1 MNCHHV
7 LRGLFLAL
15 AFAAMTGCGKSQSG
29 LPPAPTNSSALS
41 PDTTVRVHWL
51 GKRGMELRMG
61 SYYLM
66 RIWQLQATDNLQ
78 ARTLSQLA
86 SAPSRFLAIPPQRA
100 ELANGLLNCS
110 LKDVVQNECYLEV
123 RQPANQPTAE
133 LAFAIHLDSERAAS
147 WETNL
152 ANSVGLLT
160 GQWPTPSTNG
170 LHGWSLH
177 RAEPPNRLQFLRVN
191 DWAVFG
197 AGTGSNALFTG
208 ICDRVRRYDDPF
220 AANASTNW
228 LEADL
233 APSRLAACFPTLN
246 PLARRSGAETAQ
258 LSALNCLHL
267 TVAGDGANVLTRG
280 KLIFPG
286 PLHIECE
293 PWTPP
298 ANLIPEP
305 LNSFT
310 AVRGLK
316 PWLSSLKIWNDLP
329 FGAPP
334 GQLYFWS
341 LPGAAAQAYFA
352 APLPDASN
360 QVNRLTE
367 YLMEKTNP
375 WLATNGYVNFER
387 LPGSNG
393 VSWGKLPSI
402 QPFFKFVNTANGGVV
417 FGGLLPNTTPGTNT
431 QDNLYQRPS
440 RSRLFDQISAPTN
453 LVYYDWELAGTRIEP
468 CLYLGQVS
476 RVVSR
481 HAELPLESTSL
492 KWLRAIEPRLG
503 DCTTTITCTGTNQL
517 SFFRKSTVGFTGAEL
532 QLLADWL
539 ESPQFPRGLYS
550 LLTSPPAQP

>member
-1 MNCHHV
+1 MNSRNV

-15 AFAAMTGCGKSQSG
+15 AFAAMTGCTKSESG
-29 LPPAPTNSSALS
+29 LPPVPTNSFALS
-41 PDTTVRVHWL
+41 PDTTVRVYWL
-51 GKRGMELRMG
+51 GKRGIQLRMG
-61 SYYLM
+61 SHYLM
-66 RIWQLQATDNLQ
+66 RIWQLQASANLQ

-86 SAPSRFLAIPPQRA
+86 SAPSRLLGTPPEKSGLATP
-100 ELANGLLNCS
+100 LLDSS
-110 LKDVVQNECYLEV
+110 LKDIVLNECYLEV
-123 RQPANQPTAE
+123 RQPTNQAVE
-133 LAFAIHLDSERAAS
+133 LAFAIHLDAEGVGN

-152 ANSVGLLT
+152 ANITGLLT
-160 GQWPTPSTNG
+160 GAFPTPSNNG

-177 RAEPPNRLQFLRVN
+177 RTNPPNRLQFLRVN

-197 AGTGSNALFTG
+197 AGTESNALFSE
-208 ICDRVRRYDDPF
+208 IRDRVRRYDDPF

-228 LEADL
+228 LEADVNL
-233 APSRLAACFPTLN
+233 ARLPG
-246 PLARRSGAETAQ
+246 PLAKAWPWSGNLPEI
-258 LSALNCLHL
+258 SL
-267 TVAGDGANVLTRG
+267 TVAGDGANVLTQG
-280 KLIFPG
+280 KLIFPE

-316 PWLSSLKIWNDLP
+316 PWLSSLKIWHDLP

-334 GQLYFWS
+334 GQLYFWA
-341 LPGAAAQAYFA
+341 LPGAASQAYFA

-375 WLATNGYVNFER
+375 WLAARGYVKFER
-387 LPGSNG
+387 LPESNG
-393 VSWGKLPSI
+393 VSWGNMPSI
-402 QPFFKFVNTANGGVV
+402 QPFFKFVNAANGGVV
-417 FGGLLPNTTPGTNT
+417 FGGLLPDTTPGTNT

-440 RSRLFDQISAPTN
+440 RSRLFDQMSAPTN

-481 HAELPLESTSL
+481 HPELPLESASL

-503 DCTTTITCTGTNQL
+503 DCTTMITCAGTNQL
-517 SFFRKSTVGFTGAEL
+517 SFVRKSTVGFTGAEL
-532 QLLADWL
+532 QLLAEWL
-539 ESPQFPRGLYS
+539 ESPQFPRGLHS
-550 LLTSPPAQP
+550 TLAQPGN

>member
-1 MNCHHV
+1 MNFRNI

-15 AFAAMTGCGKSQSG
+15 AFASMTGCGKSESA
-29 LPPAPTNSSALS
+29 LPPAPANSSALS
-41 PDTTVRVHWL
+41 PDTTVRMYWL
-51 GKRGMELRMG
+51 GKRGIQLRMG
-61 SYYLM
+61 SHYLM
-66 RIWQLQATDNLQ
+66 RIWQLQASADLQ
-78 ARTLSQLA
+78 ASTLSQLA
-86 SAPSRFLAIPPQRA
+86 SAPSRLLGTPPEKSGLATP
-100 ELANGLLNCS
+100 LLDSS
-110 LKDVVQNECYLEV
+110 LKDIVLNECYLEV
-123 RQPANQPTAE
+123 RQPTNQAVE
-133 LAFAIHLDSERAAS
+133 LAFAIHLDAEGVGN

-152 ANSVGLLT
+152 ANITGLLT
-160 GQWPTPSTNG
+160 GAFPAPSNNG

-177 RAEPPNRLQFLRVN
+177 RTNPPNRLQFLRVN

-197 AGTGSNALFTG
+197 AGTESNALFTA
-208 ICDRVRRYDDPF
+208 ICDRVRHYDDPF

-246 PLARRSGAETAQ
+246 PQ
-258 LSALNCLHL
+258 LSPCGIAAIIPRGETLNRLHL
-267 TVAGDGANVLTRG
+267 TVAGDGANVLTQG

-293 PWTPP
+293 PWAPP
-298 ANLIPEP
+298 ANLIPES

-316 PWLSSLKIWNDLP
+316 PWLSSLKIWHDLP

-334 GQLYFWS
+334 GQLYFWA
-341 LPGAAAQAYFA
+341 LPGAASQAYFA

-375 WLATNGYVNFER
+375 WLAARGYVKFER
-387 LPGSNG
+387 LPESNG
-393 VSWGKLPSI
+393 VSWGNLPSI
-402 QPFFKFVNTANGGVV
+402 QPFFKFVNAANGGVV
-417 FGGLLPNTTPGTNT
+417 FGGLLPDTTPGTNT

-440 RSRLFDQISAPTN
+440 RSRLFDQMSAQTN

-481 HAELPLESTSL
+481 HPELPLESASL
-492 KWLRAIEPRLG
+492 KWLRAIKPRLG
-503 DCTTTITCTGTNQL
+503 DCTTIITCAGTNQL
-517 SFFRKSTVGFTGAEL
+517 SFFRKSTVGFTGVEL

-539 ESPQFPRGLYS
+539 ESPQFPRGLHS
-550 LLTSPPAQP
+550 TLAPPGN